1 MSIETLEYDVI
12 GLGFGPANLAIA
24 VALEED
30 RRVGEGGLR
39 YCFLEKKP
47 AFEWHGGMLL
57 EDSRM
62 QISFLKDLATLRNPA
77 SRFTF
82 INYLHQK
89 RRLEPFINIG
99 SFNPSRVEYNDY
111 LGWAAGHF
119 AERVHYGEEVIAI
132 EAMEEQGEV
141 QRLRVISRFADGRTR
156 MRVTRNLVVG
166 IGGLPSIPEAF
177 RPWRDEPRVI
187 HSSQYRERI
196 DSLCRD
202 NDQPQR
208 LAVIGSGQS
217 AAEIFSDLT
226 GRFPQAEV
234 SLIMRSQALRPADDS
249 PFVNEIFDPSYTD
262 LIYQQPHAVRQ
273 ELIRAHAHTNYSVV
287 NLDLIERIYQGLY
300 QQSITGRSTQRLL
313 ANRQIHRVEAVA
325 EGVRLS
331 LSDGLSEH
339 NEVREFDGVVL
350 ATGYRRDGH
359 QRLLEGLKLYL
370 AAGEVERSY
379 RLPTQAWFFPNIY
392 LQGCC
397 EASHGLSDT
406 LLSVLSVRSQE
417 VVDALL
423 VQGRRPHSPAS
434 ACA

>member
-30 RRVGEGGLR
+30 ARVSESGLR

-62 QISFLKDLATLRNPA
+62 QVSFIKDLATLRNPA
-77 SRFTF
+77 SAFTF

-89 RRLEPFINIG
+89 RRLESFSNIG
-99 SFNPSRVEYNDY
+99 TFYPTRLEYNDY

-119 AERVHYGEEVIAI
+119 AERVHYGEEVIGV
-132 EAMEEQGEV
+132 EALEEQGEV
-141 QRLRVISRFADGRTR
+141 RRLRVLSRSADGRTR
-156 MRVTRNLVVG
+156 TRITRNLVVS
-166 IGGLPSIPEAF
+166 IGGLPSVPEVF
-177 RPWRDEPRVI
+177 RPARDPRVI
-187 HSSQYRERI
+187 HSSTYQARI
-196 DSLCRD
+196 DDLCAQRD
-202 NDQPQR
+202 GRHR

-217 AAEIFSDLT
+217 AAEIFNDLA
-226 GRFPQAEV
+226 GRFPNSEV
-234 SLIMRSQALRPADDS
+234 SLVMRGQALRPADDS
-249 PFVNEIFDPSYTD
+249 PFVNEIFNPSYTD
-262 LIYQQPHAVRQ
+262 VIYQQPHAVRQ
-273 ELIRAHAHTNYSVV
+273 ALIRSHAHTNYSVV
-287 NLDLIERIYQGLY
+287 DLDLIERVYERLY
-300 QQSITGRSTQRLL
+300 LQQVTGKVQHQLL
-313 ANRQIHRVEAVA
+313 NNRQILGVQAQP
-325 EGVRLS
+325 EGIQLTLSAGDEGGGPDVR
-331 LSDGLSEH
+331 G
-339 NEVREFDGVVL
+339 FDAVVL

-359 QRLLEGLKLYL
+359 KDLLEGVSQYF
-370 AAGEVERSY
+370 ADAEVERSY
-379 RLPTQAWFFPNIY
+379 RQPTLAHFQPNIF

-406 LLSVLSVRSQE
+406 LLSVLAVRSQE

-423 VQGRRPHSPAS
+423 LNRRRPQQAA